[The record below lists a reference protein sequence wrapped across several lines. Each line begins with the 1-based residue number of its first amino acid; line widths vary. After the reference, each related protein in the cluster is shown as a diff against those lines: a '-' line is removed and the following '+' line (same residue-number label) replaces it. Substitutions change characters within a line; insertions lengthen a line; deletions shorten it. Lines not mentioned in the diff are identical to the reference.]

1 MVNIA
6 AMKIVIAPDSYK
18 ECLSAAEVAAALAT
32 GLRRVLPQAEILC
45 VPLADGGE
53 GTLQALTAGPHA
65 RRVTVMVNDAL
76 GAPVAAQYGVLA
88 DGRTAVIEIA
98 EAIGLDKIPL
108 QSRSPLMTSS
118 HGVGQLISACLDHGL
133 RRLLIGLGGSATV
146 DGGAGMLAAL
156 GVRFLNSAGSPLH
169 LPLTGGQLVDIAAL
183 DLTDLDPRLADTRI
197 EIACDVDNPLCGA
210 RGAAAVFG
218 PQKGANAAQVLVL
231 DEGLRQLYA
240 LLQAALGRSVTE
252 HPGAGAAGG
261 LGAALLLVLD
271 AELKSGVEVVM
282 DALGLERLVAGATLI
297 VTGEGRVDA
306 QTLCGKAPAGV
317 ARLARRLDI
326 PVIAVGGSLD
336 AVDTLRESDLF
347 DAIEAAV
354 VRPCSLSE
362 ALRDAEP
369 NLIDAGI
376 RIGMWLRL
384 LSRI

>member
-1 MVNIA
+1 
-6 AMKIVIAPDSYK
+6 MKIVIAPDSFK
-18 ECLSAAEVAAALAT
+18 ESLSAAAVAAALAE
-32 GLRRVLPQAEILC
+32 GVGRVLPQAEILC

-53 GTLQALTAGPHA
+53 GTLQALTAGRDA
-65 RRVTVMVNDAL
+65 TRVTVLVNDAL

-98 EAIGLDKIPL
+98 EAIGLDKVPL
-108 QSRSPLMTSS
+108 PRRSPLMTSS
-118 HGVGQLISACLDHGL
+118 HGVGQLITACLDQGL
-133 RRLLIGLGGSATV
+133 RRLVIGLGGSATV

-156 GVRFLNSAGSPLH
+156 GARFLNSAGLPLP
-169 LPLTGGQLVDIAAL
+169 LPLTGGQLADIAAL
-183 DLTDLDPRLADTRI
+183 DLSGLDPRLADTHI
-197 EIACDVDNPLCGA
+197 EIACDVDNPLCGE

-218 PQKGANAAQVLVL
+218 PQKGANAAQVMVL

-240 LLQAALGRSVTE
+240 LLEAALGRSVMD

-261 LGAALLLVLD
+261 LGAALLLVLG
-271 AELKSGVEVVM
+271 AELRPGVEVVM
-282 DALGLERLVAGATLI
+282 DALGLERLLAGATLV

-306 QTLCGKAPAGV
+306 QTLGGKAPAGV
-317 ARLARRLDI
+317 ARLARRLVI
-326 PVIAVGGSLD
+326 PVVVVGGSLD
-336 AVDTLRESDLF
+336 AVDVLRESDLF

-354 VRPCSLSE
+354 VRPCSLPE
-362 ALRDAEP
+362 ALRDAEA

>member
-1 MVNIA
+1 
-6 AMKIVIAPDSYK
+6 MKIVIAPDSFK
-18 ECLSAAEVAAALAT
+18 ESLSAAAVAAALAA
-32 GLRRVLPQAEILC
+32 GVARVLPQAEILC

-53 GTLQALTAGPHA
+53 GTLQALTAGRDA
-65 RRVTVMVNDAL
+65 TRVTVMVNDAL

-98 EAIGLDKIPL
+98 EAIGLDKVPPPR
-108 QSRSPLMTSS
+108 RSPLMTSS
-118 HGVGQLISACLDHGL
+118 HGVGQLITACLDQGL

-156 GVRFLNSAGSPLH
+156 GARFLNSAGLPLP
-169 LPLTGGQLVDIAAL
+169 LPLTGGQLADIAAL
-183 DLTDLDPRLADTRI
+183 DLSGLDPRLAGTHI
-197 EIACDVDNPLCGA
+197 EIACDVDNPLCGE

-218 PQKGANAAQVLVL
+218 PQKGANAAQVMVL

-240 LLQAALGRSVTE
+240 LLQASLGRSVTE

-261 LGAALLLVLD
+261 LGAALLLVLG
-271 AELKSGVEVVM
+271 AELRPGVEVVM
-282 DALGLERLVAGATLI
+282 DALGLERLLAGATLV

-306 QTLCGKAPAGV
+306 QTLSGKAPAGV
-317 ARLARRLDI
+317 ARLARRLEI
-326 PVIAVGGSLD
+326 PVVAVGGSLD
-336 AVDTLRESDLF
+336 AVDALRESGLF

-354 VRPCSLSE
+354 VRPCSLAE
-362 ALRDAEP
+362 ALRDAEA

-384 LSRI
+384 LSRV